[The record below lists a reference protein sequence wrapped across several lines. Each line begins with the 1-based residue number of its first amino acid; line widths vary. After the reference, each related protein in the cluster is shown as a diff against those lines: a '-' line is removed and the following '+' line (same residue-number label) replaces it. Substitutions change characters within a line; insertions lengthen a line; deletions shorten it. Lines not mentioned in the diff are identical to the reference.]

1 MMPAPGELRSVR
13 VVSVETGFAVAG
25 DYGALMTQD
34 NTPGDQPPPEP
45 PKRGS
50 MRFQDGSTQPRE
62 PSLAEQRARQQAVA
76 QAERDEVAAA
86 EADKK
91 AATKRK
97 LLIGSGVTVGLVGLV
112 ATYYSVA
119 KTESVTAVCTDSN
132 EVVQNDDNCDEA
144 FVTSH
149 GGYSSGGFLFLPIGG
164 GGYNSYR
171 YNYGGSGSIGQ
182 HVAGGSYTAPS
193 SRTNVNTKS
202 GKSVQRGGFGIS
214 GKSSSGGTGGSGKS
228 GGS

>member
-1 MMPAPGELRSVR
+1 
-13 VVSVETGFAVAG
+13 
-25 DYGALMTQD
+25 MTQD
-34 NTPGDQPPPEP
+34 NTPGEQPPPEP
-45 PKRGS
+45 QKRGS

-91 AATKRK
+91 SATKRK
-97 LLIGSGVTVGLVGLV
+97 LLIGTGVTVGLVGLV

-119 KTESVTAVCTDSN
+119 KTENVTAVCTDASG
-132 EVVQNDDNCDEA
+132 VVQNDDNCDEN
-144 FVTSH
+144 FVNSH
-149 GGYSSGGFLFLPIGG
+149 GGHVSGGFLFLPIGG
-164 GGYNSYR
+164 GGFNSYR
-171 YNYGGSGSIGQ
+171 YNYGGTGTIGQ
-182 HVAGGSYTAPS
+182 RVSGGSYDPPS

-214 GKSSSGGTGGSGKS
+214 GKSSSSGGTGGTGGTGKS